1 MISKLLYFV
10 SMSSK
15 IIEPDLSV
23 TVTVDRTS
31 GVQADYDLTFTVQ
44 LYHSKLSTSPA
55 FKVLLEIAAPKQYFS
70 NVQKSGP
77 PSRGDLSV
85 VAGNEAPSGNSR

>member
-1 MISKLLYFV
+1 MFL
-10 SMSSK
+10 K

-23 TVTVDRTS
+23 TVSVDRTS
-31 GVQADYDLTFTVQ
+31 GVLPNYDLIFTVQ

-55 FKVLLEIAAPKQYFS
+55 FGVLLEIAAPKEYFK
-70 NVQKSGP
+70 NVRKSGS

-85 VAGNEAPSGNSR
+85 KAGDQAPSRNPR